1 MVLLRRILS
10 SVLLFSFCLIV
21 CVLPVSAGV
30 LDTFSCVVNLEPQTF
45 GYRANSLT
53 SNTQWGFSS
62 VPASFSYSYDSG
74 TNNYVWSW
82 DKATALTGYYSL
94 VTAANKE
101 ISFIVNIG
109 DGSSDLDVDLNFC
122 SFDFLMR
129 CYSGS
134 TTLYEYYGLLGR
146 AELMSDNGDII
157 HSVLTDSFDNFPVFE
172 DLSFSCN
179 QYFTITFYST
189 DELVTEFN
197 NNSDTIDQAIEAKL
211 ELSVNGDIVVPDDI
225 TIQIGQINDS
235 LDNIEITVSN
245 IEDGVVDI
253 HEQLV
258 DMGESLDNI
267 ESDIQDTHDQLE
279 NPNSSIWNAAGEKI
293 SDTLTD
299 LFVPSSNDLESVKS
313 DFDNLARDKLG
324 GAYTAMETVENTF
337 TDLNNKL
344 DHPNTD
350 ASFEFPGIS
359 VPLGGD
365 VGTVELVQAQ
375 LVSMPVQ
382 VRDTLHPICTII
394 IPIICAIGTFN
405 SLKDMVECFLS
416 GYSYAEFLHR
426 NKGGSE

>member
-1 MVLLRRILS
+1 MT
-10 SVLLFSFCLIV
+10 V
-21 CVLPVSAGV
+21 CVLPVSAGE
-30 LDTFSCVVNLEPQTF
+30 LETFSCVVNLEPQTF

-53 SNTQWGFSS
+53 SDTRWGFSD
-62 VPASFSYSYDSG
+62 VPASFSYLYDSG
-74 TNNYVWSW
+74 TNNYIWSW

-94 VTAANKE
+94 VTAGNKE

-134 TTLYEYYGLLGR
+134 STRYEYYGFIGR
-146 AELMSDNGDII
+146 AELMTDDGTIVE
-157 HSVLTDSFDNFPVFE
+157 SVSSGAFDNFPIFE
-172 DLSFSCN
+172 DLSFSCS
-179 QYFTITFYST
+179 QYFSVTYYCT
-189 DELVTEFN
+189 DTQITEFDN
-197 NNSDTIDQAIEAKL
+197 DSEAIDQAIDAKL
-211 ELSVNGDIVVPDDI
+211 DLSVNGNTVIPDDI
-225 TIQIGQINDS
+225 SIQIGEINDS
-235 LDNIEITVSN
+235 LNNIEVTVSN
-245 IEDGVVDI
+245 IENGVVDI

-267 ESDIQDTHDQLE
+267 ENDIQDTHDQLE
-279 NPNSSIWNAAGEKI
+279 DSNSSIWNAAGKKI

-299 LFVPSSNDLESVKS
+299 LFVPSSEDIESVKD

-337 TDLNNKL
+337 TDINRKL
-344 DHPNTD
+344 DNPNTD

-365 VGTVELVQAQ
+365 VGTVELVPAQ
-375 LVSMPVQ
+375 LVAMPVE
-382 VRDTLHPICTII
+382 VRDTFHPICTII
-394 IPIICAIGTFN
+394 IPIICSIGTFN

-416 GYSYAEFLHR
+416 GYSYAEYLHR
-426 NKGGSE
+426 NKGGSD